1 MHPTKI
7 ILFVKSVLRAH
18 YMFNYQCLSPILLLT
33 YKRIDTTMQV
43 FAQIQKVQPK
53 RLYIASNYPKNSDE
67 NDKVFALRKLLE
79 QSIDWECQVYTL
91 YRESHLSAKISIS
104 SAISWFFE
112 HEEQGII
119 LEDDCLPTLS
129 FFRFCDELLERYR
142 DKECVMMI
150 SGWSALDF
158 AFNPSTDTL
167 CPKARLQEDYY
178 FSKYNHIWGWASW
191 ARSWRKYER
200 ESSDF
205 TKDFAHFDFNS
216 KLERRSWR
224 KIFGAY
230 YGGKID
236 TWDYPWTF
244 SIWKAHGLCVYPKNN
259 MVKNIGF
266 NRDDAAHTQGDS
278 KFATMPSYEI
288 AFPLSHPKK
297 IAPNTYLDAM
307 DFAIAFNQASIMQ
320 RIKTKCKKVL
330 SSIIH

>member
-1 MHPTKI
+1 MRETFSQI
-7 ILFVKSVLRAH
+7 ARVKPPRIYLASDGAREGKANPQGISESTLVQEVRA
-18 YMFNYQCLSPILLLT
+18 FLL
-33 YKRIDTTMQV
+33 D
-43 FAQIQKVQPK
+43 
-53 RLYIASNYPKNSDE
+53 
-67 NDKVFALRKLLE
+67 
-79 QSIDWECQVYTL
+79 SIDWDCAVHTRFL
-91 YRESHLSAKISIS
+91 DSNLGCKIAVS

-112 HEEQGII
+112 HEDQGII

-266 NRDDAAHTQGDS
+266 NRDDAAHTQGNS

-297 IAPNTYLDAM
+297 IAPNTYFDTI
-307 DFAIAFNQASIMQ
+307 DFDIVFSKVSIIK

-330 SSIIH
+330 SNIIH